1 VRLFKMARKLFEAA
15 RECEEL
21 MLKSITNPWRYV
33 DRNPGRAA
41 NLISYPVRSSSLE
54 VTEL

>member
-1 VRLFKMARKLFEAA
+1 MARKLFEAA

-41 NLISYPVRSSSLE
+41 NLISYPV
-54 VTEL
+54 